1 MDIELPQA
9 FQQLTRT
16 AKKQHTCCEC
26 RRPIHAGDK
35 YEYSSGVWDGKPD
48 SFKTCLSCVEIRD
61 EYTASTGE
69 PTAFG
74 DLGSTIHETFS
85 RGFGPREYAEQ
96 SGIALERIMVFFPD
110 YYEDESEDDAA

>member
-1 MDIELPQA
+1 MDFEMPQA
-9 FQQLTRT
+9 FHQANRLSR
-16 AKKQHTCCEC
+16 KEHKCCEC
-26 RRPIHAGDK
+26 GQTISAGEV

-61 EYTASTGE
+61 EYTTSTGE

-74 DLGSTIHETFS
+74 ELGSTIHETFC

-96 SGIALERIMVFFPD
+96 SGIALDRIMVFFPD
-110 YYEDESEDDAA
+110 YYADELEDDAA

>member
-1 MDIELPQA
+1 MDIDMPQA
-9 FQQLTRT
+9 FQQHTRT
-16 AKKQHTCCEC
+16 ARKQHLCCEC
-26 RRPIHAGDK
+26 RRPIVACEK
-35 YEYSSGVWDGKPD
+35 YEHSSGVWDGKPD

-74 DLGSTIHETFS
+74 ELGSTIHETFS

-110 YYEDESEDDAA
+110 YYADELEDGAE